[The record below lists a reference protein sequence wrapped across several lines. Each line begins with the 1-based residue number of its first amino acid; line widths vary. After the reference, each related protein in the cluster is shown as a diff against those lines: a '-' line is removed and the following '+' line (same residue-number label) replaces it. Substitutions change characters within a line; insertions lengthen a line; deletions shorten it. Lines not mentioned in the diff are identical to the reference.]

1 MKKQVKHILL
11 FTLLTVCVFQG
22 FADRGLRRKAKNRV
36 VLNIATENSF
46 RNSISV
52 NLKTGMKYKGL
63 IFTGSPIDNPF
74 LYSGTIRQFQK
85 GNTIYLVPS
94 KQRMLIPEVKQ
105 GYTGLKLVLKSTN

>member
-1 MKKQVKHILL
+1 MTKHAKHIIFLTL
-11 FTLLTVCVFQG
+11 FTITVFHG

-36 VLNIATENSF
+36 VLNIATENTF
-46 RNSISV
+46 RNSISF

-63 IFTGSPIDNPF
+63 IFTGTPAENPF

-94 KQRMLIPEVKQ
+94 KKRLLIPEVKQ
-105 GYTGLKLVLKSTN
+105 GYTGLKLVLKSND